1 MAETGWKI
9 LYKIYNIQENV
20 NTKTIVS
27 PDIFIISL
35 KKIINIKIMK
45 SNQWVALT
53 VKYVTTVLSLN
64 LPWY

>member
-1 MAETGWKI
+1 MAETVWKI

-35 KKIINIKIMK
+35 KE
-45 SNQWVALT
+45 NQY
-53 VKYVTTVLSLN
+53 K
-64 LPWY
+64 